1 MDLSGALNNWLYN
14 QENFNELYND
24 SSDEDDDDDG
34 NSSSSS
40 SSDDE
45 ETERRPRSM
54 KARFS
59 VQDRYESLFYTMY
72 LDPER
77 VQRDELHDEDSYHGK
92 KFRRRFRV
100 PYSMFLDIVQD
111 IKRANGLTDARVD
124 SCNEETVKT
133 NLLVLGSLR
142 IVASGAVFDLVE
154 EATNVSEETHR
165 VFFHTQFCVWGDRVS
180 KEWIKMPT
188 EEEELRK
195 IMYVYEK
202 KGLPGCAGS
211 IDCVHLIWDKCP
223 AGLHSVC
230 KGKGKFPT
238 LAFQAIVSHT
248 RKVLSVSQ
256 YFWGTINDRT
266 IAMSDKTVNSFRRPG
281 SEHAEKSGSQP
292 THFAILLLRK

>member
-1 MDLSGALNNWLYN
+1 MDLSGALNHWLYSSE
-14 QENFNELYND
+14 QFNDLYYD
-24 SSDEDDDDDG
+24 SSDDDDDDK

-40 SSDDE
+40 SDSSDGE
-45 ETERRPRSM
+45 GRAPRSI
-54 KARFS
+54 KAMFTE
-59 VQDRYESLFYTMY
+59 QDRYRSLFYTKY

-77 VQRDELHDEDSYHGK
+77 VEQDELLNENSFHAK

-100 PYSMFLDIVQD
+100 PYTMFLNIVKD
-111 IKRANGLTDARVD
+111 IKRANGLSDTRTDCSSVE
-124 SCNEETVKT
+124 SVKI

-142 IVASGAVFDLVE
+142 IVASGGVFDLVE

-165 VFFHTQFCVWGDRVS
+165 VFFHTQFCVWGDRIS
-180 KEWIKMPT
+180 KDWIKLPT
-188 EEEELRK
+188 DEEELRK

-238 LAFQAIVSHT
+238 LAFQAVVSHT
-248 RKVLSVSQ
+248 RKILSV
-256 YFWGTINDRT
+256 
-266 IAMSDKTVNSFRRPG
+266 
-281 SEHAEKSGSQP
+281 
-292 THFAILLLRK
+292 

>member
-92 KFRRRFRV
+92 
-100 PYSMFLDIVQD
+100 
-111 IKRANGLTDARVD
+111 N
-124 SCNEETVKT
+124 
-133 NLLVLGSLR
+133 
-142 IVASGAVFDLVE
+142 
-154 EATNVSEETHR
+154 SEDN
-165 VFFHTQFCVWGDRVS
+165 F
-180 KEWIKMPT
+180 
-188 EEEELRK
+188 
-195 IMYVYEK
+195 
-202 KGLPGCAGS
+202 A
-211 IDCVHLIWDKCP
+211 
-223 AGLHSVC
+223 
-230 KGKGKFPT
+230 FPT
-238 LAFQAIVSHT
+238 ACSWI
-248 RKVLSVSQ
+248 LS
-256 YFWGTINDRT
+256 RT
-266 IAMSDKTVNSFRRPG
+266 
-281 SEHAEKSGSQP
+281 
-292 THFAILLLRK
+292 